1 MKVVPVNFGS
11 DDQFEGTANA
21 LVQDYREDTDK
32 KIKFYKSISCCLTT
46 VISLSIVL
54 SILFITAIWVSTFSA
69 SLITLADSNRRNEFN
84 KLETYLRQTIKEIES
99 YGQTVNGV
107 LSKELDFK
115 NLNKTENLVFSLFKS
130 QYINTNGM
138 VYLIWVADKDGNMV
152 GFFNPFGSRPVNA
165 VMILQYASITGQ
177 KLYYYYCYNFFT
189 KGYCDRSSVPNQIT
203 ATSGSQI
210 RLYKLAIPSLG
221 KTIWSPSYYDAS
233 TPGILHINMLTAFN
247 TTYIND
253 GKDNAVFAYDFAAL
267 SMRNYLNESTL
278 HLPGVVAF
286 VLETS
291 TGKNVASNE
300 NIITTFV
307 NGSSNVAYKYSTNL
321 QSTNDFLLKEKD
333 TEVAVPIE
341 NKHPEEKGALY
352 ATDSSHSLS
361 NPTSSL
367 RRSRLSSSFK
377 FNGGASFLSKFEL
390 GLENKDVTVVCL
402 KLNSF
407 ESWLETAD
415 NKEIISTT
423 SLIFQTV
430 QQLAKPAKGQVGNIE
445 NGFIFISFNAAIKAE
460 NHEIKGCNIA
470 RNLIDKLKQLN
481 EGNTINPLPFT
492 MYCAIVTDAVACGNL
507 GTHEVKTFTINGSIQ
522 KKIQRMLKKNS
533 EYGISITISEKL
545 QNVITDKYSSRRI
558 ENIKFCNNKGQFE
571 DLFVFELGE
580 SLHVD
585 MDEWMYEME
594 KKESKN
600 KWNDYNAG
608 YQLYL
613 DGNYQEALKKFEEY
627 LQRDP
632 YDKICTKMIELCN
645 K

>member
-307 NGSSNVAYKYSTNL
+307 NGSSNVAYK
-321 QSTNDFLLKEKD
+321 
-333 TEVAVPIE
+333 
-341 NKHPEEKGALY
+341 
-352 ATDSSHSLS
+352 
-361 NPTSSL
+361 
-367 RRSRLSSSFK
+367 
-377 FNGGASFLSKFEL
+377 
-390 GLENKDVTVVCL
+390 
-402 KLNSF
+402 
-407 ESWLETAD
+407 
-415 NKEIISTT
+415 
-423 SLIFQTV
+423 
-430 QQLAKPAKGQVGNIE
+430 
-445 NGFIFISFNAAIKAE
+445 
-460 NHEIKGCNIA
+460 
-470 RNLIDKLKQLN
+470 
-481 EGNTINPLPFT
+481 
-492 MYCAIVTDAVACGNL
+492 
-507 GTHEVKTFTINGSIQ
+507 
-522 KKIQRMLKKNS
+522 
-533 EYGISITISEKL
+533 
-545 QNVITDKYSSRRI
+545 
-558 ENIKFCNNKGQFE
+558 
-571 DLFVFELGE
+571 
-580 SLHVD
+580 
-585 MDEWMYEME
+585 
-594 KKESKN
+594 
-600 KWNDYNAG
+600 
-608 YQLYL
+608 
-613 DGNYQEALKKFEEY
+613 
-627 LQRDP
+627 
-632 YDKICTKMIELCN
+632 
-645 K
+645 